1 MLPEPNW
8 DEIRALAKRAEELH
22 ESGRMDRDTWRK
34 LLSEAFE
41 AAKGNPDL
49 TDFLAPYAKSD
60 WVRELREDE
69 ETDRRSVA

>member
-8 DEIRALAKRAEELH
+8 DEIRALANRAEQLH
-22 ESGRMDRDTWRK
+22 REGRMDRDTWRK

-49 TDFLAPYAKSD
+49 TSFLAPYAKSD
-60 WVRELREDE
+60 WVRELRAE
-69 ETDRRSVA
+69 EKAGRRSVA

>member
-8 DEIRALAKRAEELH
+8 DEIRTLANRAEQLH
-22 ESGRMDRDTWRK
+22 REGRMDRDTWRK

-49 TDFLAPYAKSD
+49 TSFLAPYAKSD
-60 WVRELREDE
+60 WVRELRVE
-69 ETDRRSVA
+69 EKAGRRSVA

>member
-1 MLPEPNW
+1 
-8 DEIRALAKRAEELH
+8 
-22 ESGRMDRDTWRK
+22 MDRDTWRK

-60 WVRELREDE
+60 WVRELREEE